1 MLPVSQL
8 LNEFFGDSTLVQ
20 QQPEDL
26 LLEKLFE
33 LVPVECRC
41 ARELIFAL
49 KTTIRNENM
58 KMRGPFQCAA
68 GLGGPPKTK
77 LFGKTLVKPG
87 RIPQRSLRHNDTS
100 PMPSDFAVDRQ
111 PAIGTTRFPMRVLD
125 PSSDVGKRAHRAVA
139 PGITGTPMAF
149 QELIC
154 YVF

>member
-68 GLGGPPKTK
+68 AKNQT
-77 LFGKTLVKPG
+77 FWQNARRKPG

-139 PGITGTPMAF
+139 PGITGAPMAF